1 MLPFAQNTIDVA
13 WLLTVLNGSF
23 SEIYFIDCE
32 SKQILHANESAQ
44 KNLQYD
50 LNDLQAKT
58 QFDISP
64 LLSAN
69 ILDGLLA
76 NLGNDP
82 QQMMTVETI
91 NRSCDGSTYP
101 IAFRLFRSPGSSRA
115 YIAIGNDL
123 SQQKSNAAALQ
134 LSETRF
140 QNIVANI
147 PGLVFQLL
155 RLADNTLAFSYVSDR
170 CPDLLD
176 ITSRALMDNPALFEE
191 LIVPEDRAN
200 YLASMQQS
208 ASSLQTWNWKGQLW
222 IAAWQDIKWVAIR
235 ATPALQKD
243 GSILWNGVV
252 TNVTQTKHEEI
263 EVKQTQAQMAELS
276 SHTEKIKEQERTRI
290 AREVHD
296 ELGGNLTAIKMAVT
310 LVKRRLAPE
319 DSCLEK
325 INYIDMLADRTIES
339 VRRIASDLRPS
350 ILDLGIVAAIEW
362 QAREFERQM
371 GIPCE
376 FISSD
381 DDIEL
386 NSDQATAL
394 FRVFQEALTNISKHA
409 HATLVHV
416 HLKKQDATITLAV
429 EDNGNGMEQSDRLK
443 LKSFGIRG
451 MMERVNSLGGQLSI
465 KSSVDTGTTI
475 FIEIPLTS
483 E

>member
-23 SEIYFIDCE
+23 NEIYFVDCDN
-32 SKQILHANESAQ
+32 KQIIHANESAQ

-50 LNDLQAKT
+50 LDELQAKT

-64 LLSAN
+64 LLAAD

-76 NLGNDP
+76 NLSNDT
-82 QQMMTVETI
+82 QQMMTVETM
-91 NRSCDGSTYP
+91 NLRRDGSTYP
-101 IAFRLFRSPGSSRA
+101 IAFRLFRSPGPARA
-115 YIAIGNDL
+115 YIAIGYDL
-123 SQQKSNAAALQ
+123 SQQKNNAAALQ
-134 LSETRF
+134 LSESRF
-140 QNIVANI
+140 QNMVANI
-147 PGLVFQLL
+147 PGLVFQLV
-155 RLADNTLAFSYVSDR
+155 RLADNTLSFSYVSDR
-170 CPDLLD
+170 CAALLD
-176 ITSRALMDNPALFEE
+176 ITSQALMDNPVLFVE
-191 LIVPEDRAN
+191 LIVPEDRAD
-200 YLASMQQS
+200 YWLSMQQS

-235 ATPALQKD
+235 ATPTLQKD
-243 GSILWNGVV
+243 GSILWNGMI

-263 EVKQTQAQMAELS
+263 EVKQTHAQMAELS

-310 LVKRRLAPE
+310 LVQRRLSTE

-371 GIPCE
+371 GVPCE

-386 NSDQATAL
+386 NPDQATAL

-409 HATLVHV
+409 KASLVHV
-416 HLKKQDATITLAV
+416 HLKKQDSTITLAI

-443 LKSFGIRG
+443 LKSFCIRG

-465 KSSVDTGTTI
+465 KSSVDTGTTV
-475 FIEIPLTS
+475 FIEIPLTG